1 MKRWLPDMGKHILTL
16 QVDRNPEATTFTAG
30 EKLEVNVSKLRRT
43 GSPLTAGRFA
53 ISGKEGVLVITEI
66 V

>member
-1 MKRWLPDMGKHILTL
+1 MLILTL
-16 QVDRNPEATTFTAG
+16 QARHNPEATTFTAG

-43 GSPLTAGRFA
+43 GSPLTAGRSA
-53 ISGKEGVLVITEI
+53 ISRKRGRIRITETEI

>member
-1 MKRWLPDMGKHILTL
+1 MLILTL
-16 QVDRNPEATTFTAG
+16 QARHNPEATTFTAG

-53 ISGKEGVLVITEI
+53 ISGKEGVFVLQKQKLSD
-66 V
+66 